1 MKPITVQELIEQLK
15 KQDPAAP
22 VVLASDEEGN
32 DFGILYRVETDPGGA
47 VILWP
52 ASGTVIAE

>member
-22 VVLASDEEGN
+22 VVLALDEKGS
-32 DFGILYRVETDPGGA
+32 DFGILYRIEIDPNGT

-52 ASGTVIAE
+52 AESTVIAE